1 MTIYLVRHG
10 STEWAE
16 ARRHTGRTDI
26 PLNDLGRAQAA
37 ALAPVLARHTFA
49 RVLTS
54 PLRRA
59 RETAELAGFPRAEM
73 TPLLREVDYGEFEG
87 LTRTEIRQRIPD
99 WDFFAQGPVGGETIA
114 EVADRA
120 RALIGDL
127 SGDVLLFSHGHFLRI
142 FPPVY
147 LNEPATF
154 GRHLRLDPAS
164 LSLLGEENEIPSLVR
179 WNDRHHLSDQK

>member
-10 STEWAE
+10 ATEWSE
-16 ARRHTGRTDI
+16 SRRHTGRTDI
-26 PLNDLGRAQAA
+26 PLTDVGRIQAA
-37 ALAPVLARHTFA
+37 TLAPVLARHSFA

-54 PLRRA
+54 PLGRA
-59 RETAELAGFPRAEM
+59 RETAALAGFPHAEV

-99 WDFFAQGPVGGETIA
+99 WDFFAQGPVGGETIG

-120 RALIGDL
+120 RALIAQL

-142 FPPVY
+142 FAPVY
-147 LNEPATF
+147 LNEPATW

-164 LSLLGEENEIPSLVR
+164 VSLLGEENDIASIVR
-179 WNDRHHLSDQK
+179 WNDRHHLDQK